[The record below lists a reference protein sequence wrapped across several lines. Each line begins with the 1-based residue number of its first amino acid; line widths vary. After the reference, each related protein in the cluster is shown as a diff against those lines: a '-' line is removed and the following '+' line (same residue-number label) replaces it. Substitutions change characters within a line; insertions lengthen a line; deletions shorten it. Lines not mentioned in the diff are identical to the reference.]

1 MLDQEWIELMAEA
14 KHLGLTVEEIK
25 EFLSKSTENEQT
37 SKTGWSYADDP
48 RFLFALKRKRLL
60 IGLIWD
66 LLHLYMKVFTF

>member
-37 SKTGWSYADDP
+37 SKTG
-48 RFLFALKRKRLL
+48 
-60 IGLIWD
+60 
-66 LLHLYMKVFTF
+66 